1 MAAFL
6 RDLGVEDAEGADA
19 RGARRASGGVRRDD
33 LFLGESDPRP
43 IELAKVGDHGVVMI
57 AVEAAKLGPG
67 LEQCLAE
74 HFGVSMRKRAGQ
86 LGRCNR
92 AIEERRDEARA
103 ARLAERAGP
112 RMERGPV
119 AQPLEISGPAFEPGG
134 EAIES
139 GSRQRLRPERAPQ
152 MKVEMPEK
160 IAERCIEIG

>member
-1 MAAFL
+1 
-6 RDLGVEDAEGADA
+6 
-19 RGARRASGGVRRDD
+19 
-33 LFLGESDPRP
+33 
-43 IELAKVGDHGVVMI
+43 
-57 AVEAAKLGPG
+57 
-67 LEQCLAE
+67 
-74 HFGVSMRKRAGQ
+74 MRKRAGQ

-152 MKVEMPEK
+152 MKVEMRSEEHTSELQSLMRISYAVFCLK
-160 IAERCIEIG
+160 KKKKHKYNKHEQ

>member
-1 MAAFL
+1 
-6 RDLGVEDAEGADA
+6 
-19 RGARRASGGVRRDD
+19 
-33 LFLGESDPRP
+33 
-43 IELAKVGDHGVVMI
+43 
-57 AVEAAKLGPG
+57 
-67 LEQCLAE
+67 
-74 HFGVSMRKRAGQ
+74 MRKRAGQ

-160 IAERCIEIG
+160 LAERRIALGWLGRKIGPLQLDRVDVGTRAEARHAHIGTPLVAPPATAGEKES

>member
-1 MAAFL
+1 
-6 RDLGVEDAEGADA
+6 
-19 RGARRASGGVRRDD
+19 
-33 LFLGESDPRP
+33 
-43 IELAKVGDHGVVMI
+43 
-57 AVEAAKLGPG
+57 
-67 LEQCLAE
+67 
-74 HFGVSMRKRAGQ
+74 MRKRAGQ

-139 GSRQRLRPERAPQ
+139 GSRQRRRPERAPQ
-152 MKVEMPEK
+152 LKVEMPEK
-160 IAERCIEIG
+160 IAERCIEIGEMERKIAKPASAPLPSGQEPCEERG

>member
-92 AIEERRDEARA
+92 SEERRVGKEC
-103 ARLAERAGP
+103 
-112 RMERGPV
+112 V
-119 AQPLEISGPAFEPGG
+119 STC
-134 EAIES
+134 S
-139 GSRQRLRPERAPQ
+139 SRWSPYH
-152 MKVEMPEK
+152 
-160 IAERCIEIG
+160 